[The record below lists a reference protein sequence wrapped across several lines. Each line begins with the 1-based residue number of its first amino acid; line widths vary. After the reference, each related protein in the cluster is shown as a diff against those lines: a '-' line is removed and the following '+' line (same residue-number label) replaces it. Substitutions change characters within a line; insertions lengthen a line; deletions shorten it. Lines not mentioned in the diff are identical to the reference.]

1 MSRPWSI
8 LKISWTPFQSWPMF
22 ANLENIYGKRKLAT
36 IEKATHAK
44 FQSLEVPHA
53 QHSSQKCMKCLLF
66 IVMVAK
72 MFGAP
77 GNSWTRWQTFL
88 WLSGLKHN
96 RGFCSLGG
104 DSWQTAKSDGASGCT
119 HPLCISQ
126 NFSAFLYITLHF
138 SAFLF
143 ISLHFLHFLAFLYI
157 SLHFSW
163 LLDIIKW
170 VIFIY

>member
-1 MSRPWSI
+1 
-8 LKISWTPFQSWPMF
+8 MF

-77 GNSWTRWQTFL
+77 EQLNEMT
-88 WLSGLKHN
+88 
-96 RGFCSLGG
+96 
-104 DSWQTAKSDGASGCT
+104 D
-119 HPLCISQ
+119 
-126 NFSAFLYITLHF
+126 
-138 SAFLF
+138 
-143 ISLHFLHFLAFLYI
+143 ISLT
-157 SLHFSW
+157 
-163 LLDIIKW
+163 KW
-170 VIFIY
+170 SHA

>member
-1 MSRPWSI
+1 
-8 LKISWTPFQSWPMF
+8 MF

-77 GNSWTRWQTFL
+77 ERDGRHFFNQVVSSITEDSVAWEETVDKQR
-88 WLSGLKHN
+88 SG
-96 RGFCSLGG
+96 
-104 DSWQTAKSDGASGCT
+104 DGASDWT
-119 HPLCISQ
+119 HALCISQ
-126 NFSAFLYITLHF
+126 NFSEFLCISLHF
-138 SAFLF
+138 SAFL
-143 ISLHFLHFLAFLYI
+143 
-157 SLHFSW
+157 
-163 LLDIIKW
+163 
-170 VIFIY
+170 

>member
-1 MSRPWSI
+1 
-8 LKISWTPFQSWPMF
+8 MF

-77 GNSWTRWQTFL
+77 ERDGRHFFNQVVSSITEDSVAWEETVDKQQSLMEPLAVLTPSAFLRISLHFSTF
-88 WLSGLKHN
+88 
-96 RGFCSLGG
+96 
-104 DSWQTAKSDGASGCT
+104 
-119 HPLCISQ
+119 LCIS
-126 NFSAFLYITLHF
+126 LHF
-138 SAFLF
+138 SAFHY
-143 ISLHFLHFLAFLYI
+143 ISLHFSTFLYI
-157 SLHFSW
+157 SLHFFTFLYIS
-163 LLDIIKW
+163 LQTCDAMQ
-170 VIFIY
+170 